1 MISDSPGRETAGAI
15 VSSCML
21 SARQGDTPMLRDP
34 AIPRLLSVTDT
45 AELLGCTRQH
55 VNQLIHDNKLPAA
68 QAGNTFVVAEAT
80 ALRYKAGERFQ
91 QPSQLVVST
100 YDKDED
106 RWMVNRRS
114 PVAPDYSM
122 PSTFDMAEWGIVA
135 DQRYRVE
142 LLDTAGKIMA
152 AVHGEPTG

>member
-15 VSSCML
+15 VCSCKL

-45 AELLGCTRQH
+45 ADLLGCSRQH
-55 VNQLIHDNKLPAA
+55 VNNLIRDNKLPAA
-68 QAGNTFVVAEAT
+68 YAGNTLVVAEET
-80 ALRYKAGERFQ
+80 ALRYKAGERFH

-100 YDKDED
+100 YDQDGD
-106 RWMVNRRS
+106 RWAINRKA
-114 PVAPDYSM
+114 PVGPDYSM
-122 PSTFDMAEWGIVA
+122 PLAFDVTQWGIAA

-142 LLDTAGKIMA
+142 LLDTTGKVIA
-152 AVHGEPTG
+152 VVHGEQLE